1 MRKHAHGFT
10 LLDLLLSL
18 TLLSALATLGGP
30 VCRTMLHEHQM
41 RQASTR
47 LLASATLARSEAT
60 KRNQAIMVKARN
72 GNWSEGWDVFVDL
85 NNNAQLDAGEP
96 VISQQPGNPQISIRG
111 NAPVA
116 RYLRLTPTGRAKLP
130 GGAFQAGTLRL
141 CHRHGMI
148 DQRRLILSATG
159 RIRSERA
166 TTVSDC

>member
-1 MRKHAHGFT
+1 MRTHARAFT

-18 TLLSALATLGGP
+18 TLLSTLTAIGVP
-30 VCRTMLHEHQM
+30 TCRAMLHEQQM

-47 LLASATLARSEAT
+47 LLASATLARSEAA
-60 KRNQAIMVKARN
+60 KRNQAVMVKARN

-85 NNNAQLDAGEP
+85 NNNAQLDTGEP
-96 VISQQPGNPQISIRG
+96 VISQQPGNSQISIRG

-116 RYLRLTPTGRAKLP
+116 RYLRLTPTGRAKRP
-130 GGAFQAGTLRL
+130 GGAFQAGTLSL

-166 TTVSDC
+166 TANSGC